1 MDLSAARAA
10 FWAGVSLLIAF
21 AQDLSPAHP
30 REVEIAN
37 LRIEGASYIDPD
49 AIKIASGLY
58 LSQKIRI
65 PGDDL
70 ANALKKLWKQGLF
83 ADVEILADS
92 LTEKKVWLV
101 IRVTE
106 RPRISKVSFRG
117 LSKNKVSD
125 LKDKIGLV
133 KGTIFTEAQRQRA
146 ERVIRNYLQS
156 KGYYQVAIRT
166 ETRPDT
172 TQSNS
177 VEVIFFVR
185 RGPRTRIKDITI
197 QGLHDFSPQWAKR
210 QLKETKEKRFYRFWK
225 RSRFQRTEFEKD
237 LERLIEKMHEKGYR
251 DAHILSDTTY
261 LLDKRHIRVEL
272 YLYEGRRYYFRHI
285 TWEGNSVHDSATLSR
300 TLGIRRG
307 DVYNP
312 KILER
317 RLQMDPNGNDVA
329 SLYLDDG
336 YLFFRAEPV
345 EHIVGEDSVDLT
357 IRLFEGPQATIRRLL
372 TEGNDRT
379 RDRVIL
385 REVRTFPG
393 DKFSR
398 SALIRTQREILALG
412 YFDQEKTQIVPL
424 PEPSEGVVDLKYLL
438 EERPSDQVFLQ
449 GGWGG
454 RIRDAYGNPIGGG
467 LILTTGLRF
476 NNFAFSRLG
485 NRRAW
490 RPLPTGDG
498 QQLGLQVQI
507 NGRGFQNYAINFL
520 DPWFG
525 GKKPNSLGFS
535 LYYSVQRALFSD
547 YYLSI
552 LGTTLDFGRRLR
564 FPDDF
569 FRSFTTLSYRY
580 YSAKNA
586 FSLLGSRGTAFVN
599 IFSLR
604 QSIDR
609 TSLDAPIY
617 PRSGS
622 SITLSV
628 EVTPPWSYLLGA
640 AYEAERD
647 ALRLLEFH
655 KWRMDAQFY
664 ARVVGNMVLAPRF
677 RIGLLG
683 RYNPNLPFS
692 PFERFFL
699 GGDGIQG
706 FNIDGREII
715 ALRGYASPFIGPAN
729 GALAFSKFTL
739 ELRQAISL
747 NPTATLWVHVFGEG
761 GNAWGRLDN
770 INPLQLQRS
779 FGAGVRVFLPMF
791 GLLGVDFGYGIDNA
805 RDPAGIPLG
814 GPRWHFMIGQQ
825 L

>member
-1 MDLSAARAA
+1 MDLSTARAA
-10 FWAGVSLLIAF
+10 FWAGFSLFIAF
-21 AQDLSPAHP
+21 AQPLSPAQS
-30 REVEIAN
+30 REVEIAG

-70 ANALKKLWKQGLF
+70 ASAVKKLWKQGLF

-106 RPRISKVSFRG
+106 RPRLSRISFRG
-117 LSKNKVSD
+117 LPKSKVSE

-172 TQSNS
+172 AQLNG
-177 VEVIFFVR
+177 VEVLFFVR
-185 RGPRTRIKDITI
+185 RGPRTRIRDITI
-197 QGLHDFSPQWAKR
+197 HGLQDFSPKWVKR
-210 QLKETKEKRFYRFWK
+210 QFKETKEKRFYRFWK

-237 LERLIEKMHEKGYR
+237 LERLVEKMHEKGYR
-251 DAHILSDTTY
+251 DARILSDTVY
-261 LLDKRHIRVEL
+261 ILDKRYLRVEL
-272 YLYEGRRYYFRHI
+272 SLYEGRRYYFRQI

-300 TLGIRRG
+300 ILGIRRG

-312 KILER
+312 RLLER

-345 EHIVGEDSVDLT
+345 EHVVGEDSVDLT

-385 REVRTFPG
+385 REVRTLPG

-467 LILTTGLRF
+467 LILTAGLRF

-485 NRRAW
+485 NKRAW

-498 QQLGLQVQI
+498 QQLGFQVQI

-535 LYYSVQRALFSD
+535 LYYSVQQALFSD

-604 QSIDR
+604 QAIDR

-628 EVTPPWSYLLGA
+628 EATPPWSYLLGG
-640 AYEAERD
+640 AYSAERD

-729 GALAFSKFTL
+729 GALAFTKFTL

-747 NPTATLWVHVFGEG
+747 NPTATLWVHIFGEG
-761 GNAWGRLDN
+761 GNAWGRLEN
-770 INPLQLQRS
+770 INPLNLQRS

>member
-21 AQDLSPAHP
+21 AQNFSPAQP
-30 REVEIAN
+30 REVEIAS

-172 TQSNS
+172 TQPNG

-272 YLYEGRRYYFRHI
+272 SLYEGRRYYFRHI

-300 TLGIRRG
+300 ILGIRRG

-312 KILER
+312 KLLER

-345 EHIVGEDSVDLT
+345 EHIVGADSVDLT

-379 RDRVIL
+379 RDRVVL

-655 KWRMDAQFY
+655 KWRVDAQFY

-677 RIGLLG
+677 RMGLLG

-747 NPTATLWVHVFGEG
+747 NPTATLWGARLRGGGEC
-761 GNAWGRLDN
+761 
-770 INPLQLQRS
+770 
-779 FGAGVRVFLPMF
+779 V
-791 GLLGVDFGYGIDNA
+791 
-805 RDPAGIPLG
+805 
-814 GPRWHFMIGQQ
+814 GPPR
-825 L
+825 

>member
-21 AQDLSPAHP
+21 AQDLSPAQP

-117 LSKNKVSD
+117 LSKSKVSD

-156 KGYYQVAIRT
+156 KGYYQVAIRP

-172 TQSNS
+172 TQPNR

-237 LERLIEKMHEKGYR
+237 LERLVEKMHEKGYR

-261 LLDKRHIRVEL
+261 LLDKLHIRVEL
-272 YLYEGRRYYFRHI
+272 SLYEGRRYYFRHI
-285 TWEGNSVHDSATLSR
+285 TWEGNSVHDSATLGR
-300 TLGIRRG
+300 ILGIRRG

-312 KILER
+312 KLLER

-345 EHIVGEDSVDLT
+345 EHIVGEDSIDLT

-379 RDRVIL
+379 RDRVVL

-498 QQLGLQVQI
+498 QQLGFQIQI

-569 FRSFTTLSYRY
+569 FRSFTTFSYRY